1 MPFYFCCV
9 ALPAQRCPLTYPPPI
24 LQVLVSVSFLLCFSA
39 MGYLLGMGETF
50 TEALQFTVVLLVA
63 SIPIA
68 IEIVCT
74 TTLALG
80 SRQLSEH
87 GAIVTRLAA
96 IEDMAGGWGMG

>member
-1 MPFYFCCV
+1 
-9 ALPAQRCPLTYPPPI
+9 
-24 LQVLVSVSFLLCFSA
+24 

-96 IEDMAGGWGMG
+96 IEDMAGGWRMGWCSLPARYGPSSPSVNPLCFERVALRRQMGGWSP

>member
-1 MPFYFCCV
+1 
-9 ALPAQRCPLTYPPPI
+9 
-24 LQVLVSVSFLLCFSA
+24 

-96 IEDMAGGWGMG
+96 IEDMAGGWRMGWARGYRVHRHPGTGIKAVFRAQGDFDAAGSD